1 MPPAVFVNLSETSA
15 GRSDSLLRTDARF
28 FIVKSGNVRA
38 VLLDFFLRLHPHSS
52 ERHRSQFNY
61 MEACPRLT
69 VDGGE
74 PILMAS
80 GTEDFFDGAW
90 YCKCSRS
97 LCVFFRSLKTRL
109 HS

>member
-15 GRSDSLLRTDARF
+15 GRSDILLRTDAWF
-28 FIVKSGNVRA
+28 FIVKSGN
-38 VLLDFFLRLHPHSS
+38 
-52 ERHRSQFNY
+52 FNY

-97 LCVFFRSLKTRL
+97 LCVFFLSSKTRL